1 MHDDDESIHLL
12 LGQGR
17 PSGAQRERILEQVLR
32 ASVPR
37 RQPRWRQW
45 LALSALPTAAATVA
59 VIAFVVH
66 PRDAG
71 NPTPSSL
78 TAKGSTGSPAAE
90 LVLQAGCP
98 GRPPGSCRSGDQL
111 VFEVAGA
118 RQAGWLA
125 AWAEGTGGTRI
136 WYFPAAD
143 GRLAAVAPNPGRA
156 VLDQGARLGAE
167 HPPGRYTVHLVV
179 LDAPAD
185 RAALLAGRAPARATA
200 VVPLEISP

>member
-17 PSGAQRERILEQVLR
+17 PSGAQRDRILEQVLR

-45 LALSALPTAAATVA
+45 LALSALPTAAVA
-59 VIAFVVH
+59 VVAIAFVVH
-66 PRDAG
+66 PRDTDSAAS
-71 NPTPSSL
+71 SSL
-78 TAKGSTGSPAAE
+78 TAKGSTAGPAAA

-98 GRPPGSCRSGDQL
+98 GRPPGSCRTGDQL

-125 AWAEGTGGTRI
+125 AWAEGPGGARI

-143 GRLAAVAPNPGRA
+143 GRLAAIAPDPGRA
-156 VLDQGARLGAE
+156 VLDQGARLGVE
-167 HPPGRYTVHLVV
+167 HPPGRYAVHLVA

-185 RAALLAGRAPARATA
+185 RAALLAGRAPARASA
-200 VVPLEISP
+200 VVPLEIAP